1 MVQKIVA
8 QLRPITF
15 RENIM
20 SATTRFA
27 RIALFTASAIAL
39 SMPAYAQDA
48 EDDGANNE
56 IIVTAQKR
64 EENLQDIP
72 LAVSV
77 VGGDAIANSGG
88 VTLENAQYLVPSLNF
103 RKSGTSLN
111 QALFLRGVGTI
122 NFSIAAEPS
131 VAAVLDGVVLSRA
144 GEGFTDLFDVERIE
158 VLRGPQGTLFG
169 KNASAGVVSIV
180 TKRPTSDFEGT
191 VEASY
196 FTKEDYRGR
205 ATINLPLGENIRSR
219 VTGFYSNY
227 DGNIRNITTGN
238 KVNGFKHYGV
248 RGAVEADLGETITL
262 TLRGDWRKAKDDC
275 CAEIIGTTP
284 SNAAALAL
292 TGTGINRDL
301 TRRVAQNLTTA
312 TEEES
317 WGVSLQADVGLG
329 EHTLTSITSYRGWD
343 NLEIRDGDW
352 LDRPYIGL
360 NQLHDIGPQTSNTFS
375 QELRLASPTG
385 QFLEYVLGAYYSK
398 ADSDRTFARS
408 VVTCS
413 ASTLP
418 AVVAGLTP
426 CSTTP
431 GISTITT
438 PTGTATFGS
447 VFKNMAAF
455 GQVTLNLS
463 DKLRVIGGLRYT
475 NDKLSVFHSRT
486 ATGLTTDAAGRPN
499 SAPGIQPAF
508 DQGAYD
514 EYVRLLALN
523 PTLATPLTIDQLQR
537 AASLQAN
544 GVPFRTRS
552 SANNLSGKAAVQY
565 DLSDN
570 VMAYVSYTRGYKG
583 PAYNIFFNLMGSGA
597 NRIAPETV
605 DSYEAGLKTSF
616 LDGAAVINLAG
627 FYAKYKNYQAN
638 NPDIVAGQVVSRLTN
653 AGDVSTK
660 GFELDLLLRPSD
672 SFTIS
677 GGLAYTDA
685 QVDNFRLPAGAPAS
699 ALIAKG
705 TPLANAPKYKATVGA
720 QYDWQTGGFANVEL
734 AASVAMQSDQIY
746 ELTANPAVRLGTTVD
761 GYATFDASIALTDP
775 NDAWRLAFLVK
786 NLFDQSFASS
796 IVSGGPGG
804 SYRYIIPRE
813 ADRYFGIT
821 AKINFGG
828 N

>member
-1 MVQKIVA
+1 MTA
-8 QLRPITF
+8 P
-15 RENIM
+15 
-20 SATTRFA
+20 TRFTRA
-27 RIALFTASAIAL
+27 ALFGATALALGLSVPAI
-39 SMPAYAQDA
+39 AQDA
-48 EDDGANNE
+48 ADETADTNE

-77 VGGDAIANSGG
+77 IGGDAIANSGG
-88 VTLENAQYLVPSLNF
+88 ITLENAQYLVPSLNF
-103 RKSGTSLN
+103 RKSGTTLN

-180 TKRPTSDFEGT
+180 TKRPTDEFEAE

-196 FTKEDYRGR
+196 FTKSEYRGR
-205 ATINLPLGENIRSR
+205 ATVNLPLGENIRSR

-227 DGNIRNITTGN
+227 DGNISNLTTGN

-248 RGAVEADLGETITL
+248 RGVIEADLGETVQL
-262 TLRGDWRKAKDDC
+262 TFRGDWRKAKDDC

-292 TGTGINRDL
+292 GGTLISRDE
-301 TRRVAQNLTTA
+301 TRRIAQNLVTA
-312 TEEES
+312 TEEKS
-317 WGVSLQADVGLG
+317 WGVSMQADIELG
-329 EHTLTSITSYRGWD
+329 SHTLTSITSYRGWD

-352 LDRPYIGL
+352 IDRPYIGL
-360 NQLHDIGPQTSNTFS
+360 NQLHDRGPQTSKTFT
-375 QELRLASPTG
+375 QEIRISSPTG
-385 QFLEYVLGAYYSK
+385 QFLEYVIGGYYSK
-398 ADSDRTFARS
+398 ADSDRVFSRA

-418 AVVAGLTP
+418 AIAVGLTP
-426 CSTTP
+426 CSTAP

-438 PTGTATFGS
+438 PTGTANFGS
-447 VFKNMAAF
+447 SFKNMAAF
-455 GQVTLNLS
+455 GQATLNFS
-463 DKLRVIGGLRYT
+463 DSFRFIGGLRYT
-475 NDKLSVFHSRT
+475 NDKLSVNLART
-486 ATGLTTDAAGRPN
+486 ATGLTLDGAGRPN

-508 DQGAYD
+508 DQGAYN
-514 EYVRLLALN
+514 EYLRLLALN
-523 PTLATPLTIDQLQR
+523 PGLAVPLTIDQLQR
-537 AASLQAN
+537 ASSLRAN

-552 SANNLSGKAAVQY
+552 SASNFSGKAALQY
-565 DLSDN
+565 DLSED

-605 DSYEAGLKTSF
+605 NSYEGGLKTSF
-616 LDGAAVINLAG
+616 LDGGATVNLAV

-638 NPDIVAGQVVSRLTN
+638 NPDIVAGQVVTRLTN
-653 AGDVSTK
+653 AGDISTK
-660 GFELDLLLRPSD
+660 GLELDILLKPSN
-672 SFTIS
+672 SFTVT
-677 GGLAYTDA
+677 GGFAYTDA
-685 QVDNFRLPAGAPAS
+685 QVENFRLPVGAPAS

-705 TPLANAPKYKATVGA
+705 TTLANAPKYKMTMGA
-720 QYDWQTGGFANVEL
+720 QYDWETGGFADVQF
-734 AASVAMQSDQIY
+734 AASVAMQSDQTY
-746 ELTANPAVRLGTTVD
+746 ELTANLANRLGSTVD

-775 NDAWRLAFLVK
+775 NEAWRVALLVK

-804 SYRYIIPRE
+804 SFRYIIPRE
-813 ADRYFGIT
+813 ADRYVGIT

>member
-1 MVQKIVA
+1 MTA
-8 QLRPITF
+8 P
-15 RENIM
+15 N
-20 SATTRFA
+20 
-27 RIALFTASAIAL
+27 RIARAALLGATALAFGL
-39 SMPAYAQDA
+39 SVPAFAQDGA
-48 EDDGANNE
+48 EETVDSNE

-77 VGGDAIANSGG
+77 IGGEAIANSGG
-88 VTLENAQYLVPSLNF
+88 ITLENAQYLVPSLNF
-103 RKSGTSLN
+103 RKSGTTLN

-131 VAAVLDGVVLSRA
+131 VATVLDGVVLSRA

-180 TKRPTSDFEGT
+180 TKRPTNEFEAE

-196 FTKEDYRGR
+196 FTKSEYRGR
-205 ATINLPLGENIRSR
+205 ATFNVPLGENIRSR

-227 DGNIRNITTGN
+227 DGNISNLTTGN

-248 RGAVEADLGETITL
+248 RGVLEADLGETVQL
-262 TLRGDWRKAKDDC
+262 TFRGDWRKAKDDC

-292 TGTGINRDL
+292 SGTRIARDE
-301 TRRVAQNLTTA
+301 TRRIAQNLVTA
-312 TEEES
+312 TEEKS
-317 WGVSLQADVGLG
+317 WGVSMQADIELG
-329 EHTLTSITSYRGWD
+329 SHTLTSITSYRGWD

-360 NQLHDIGPQTSNTFS
+360 NQLHDRGPQTSKTLT
-375 QELRLASPTG
+375 QEIRISSPTG
-385 QFLEYVLGAYYSK
+385 QFLEYVIGGYYSK
-398 ADSDRTFARS
+398 ADSDRVFSRS

-418 AVVAGLTP
+418 AVVPGLTP

-431 GISTITT
+431 GVSTITT
-438 PTGTATFGS
+438 PTGTAAFGS

-455 GQVTLNLS
+455 GQATLNFS
-463 DKLRVIGGLRYT
+463 DSFRFIGGLRYT
-475 NDKLSVFHSRT
+475 NDKLSVNLRRV
-486 ATGLTTDAAGRPN
+486 ATGLTLDGAGRPN
-499 SAPGIQPAF
+499 SAPGIQPTF
-508 DQGAYD
+508 DQGTFN
-514 EYVRLLALN
+514 EYLRLLALN
-523 PTLATPLTIDQLQR
+523 PSLATPLTIDQLQR
-537 AASLQAN
+537 AASLLAN
-544 GVPFRTRS
+544 KVPFRTRS
-552 SANNLSGKAAVQY
+552 SASNVSGKAALQY
-565 DLSDN
+565 DLSED

-605 DSYEAGLKTSF
+605 NSYEGGLKTSF
-616 LDGAAVINLAG
+616 LDGAATVNLAV

-638 NPDIVAGQVVSRLTN
+638 NPDIVAGQVVARLTN

-660 GFELDLLLRPSD
+660 GLELDFLLKPSD
-672 SFTIS
+672 NFTVN
-677 GGLAYTDA
+677 GGFAYTDA
-685 QVDNFRLPAGAPAS
+685 QVDNFRLPVGAPAS

-705 TPLANAPKYKATVGA
+705 TPLANAPKYKMTVGA
-720 QYDWQTGGFANVEL
+720 QYDWQTGGFADVQFN
-734 AASVAMQSDQIY
+734 ASVAMQSDQTY
-746 ELTANPAVRLGTTVD
+746 ELTSNLANRLGSTVD

-775 NDAWRLAFLVK
+775 NEAWRVAFLVK

-804 SYRYIIPRE
+804 SFRYIIPRE